1 MVKPIKRELKRP
13 HSKPTLTVYGTVRVS
28 PPRVPT
34 PPISIRQV
42 VPLVLA
48 LLLFLL
54 PKVQR
59 LCVLRQ
65 R

>member
-28 PPRVPT
+28 PPRVP
-34 PPISIRQV
+34 ISMRQV

-59 LCVLRQ
+59 LCMLRQ

>member
-1 MVKPIKRELKRP
+1 MVKPIKREPKRP

-28 PPRVPT
+28 PRRVPT

-42 VPLVLA
+42 VPQVLV

-54 PKVQR
+54 PKAQR
-59 LCVLRQ
+59 LCMLRQ